1 VTSTPLA
8 PLESIDEASR
18 PRARVSIVTRT
29 VLMTSIVAAIVVVV
43 AGLVSYP
50 MVSSSA
56 RQQAQGTLGRLADL
70 TAAALD
76 RGPQDRR
83 RDELLPRD
91 LTAALLAEQVRG
103 YYVIPGGPPAPGMT
117 VAETDALMRGVSIS
131 SSGDTPE
138 GAVLIEGRPL
148 KGGSSV
154 VLEQPVSVVG
164 GSAMAVLMRFA
175 AALVIGLLIAMPIGY
190 FVARRMTRPLRAA
203 RDAAN
208 EMAQGSRDVRLAPE
222 GPSEIADIAV
232 SLNHLSAAL
241 AISEGRQRE
250 FLLSVSHEL
259 RTPLTAVKGY
269 AEALA
274 DGVVAPGDVART
286 GATMGAEAERLDRL
300 VKDLLDLARLG
311 AVTFRM
317 NPIPT
322 DLVEIGSEAAAVWS
336 DRCGRE
342 NVSFVPELQASP
354 LPLTTDSMRVRQ
366 IIDNLVENALRV
378 SPAGS
383 VIVLA
388 VRREPGWAIVEVR
401 DSGPGLTAD
410 DLSVAF
416 EPGVLH
422 ERYRGVR
429 PVGTGLGLAMV
440 GRLATGLGGFAEVG
454 TAPEGGACF
463 TVRLPPDAAF
473 AT

>member
-1 VTSTPLA
+1 
-8 PLESIDEASR
+8 
-18 PRARVSIVTRT
+18 
-29 VLMTSIVAAIVVVV
+29 
-43 AGLVSYP
+43 
-50 MVSSSA
+50 
-56 RQQAQGTLGRLADL
+56 
-70 TAAALD
+70 
-76 RGPQDRR
+76 
-83 RDELLPRD
+83 
-91 LTAALLAEQVRG
+91 
-103 YYVIPGGPPAPGMT
+103 
-117 VAETDALMRGVSIS
+117 
-131 SSGDTPE
+131 
-138 GAVLIEGRPL
+138 
-148 KGGSSV
+148 
-154 VLEQPVSVVG
+154 
-164 GSAMAVLMRFA
+164 
-175 AALVIGLLIAMPIGY
+175 
-190 FVARRMTRPLRAA
+190 
-203 RDAAN
+203 
-208 EMAQGSRDVRLAPE
+208 
-222 GPSEIADIAV
+222 
-232 SLNHLSAAL
+232 
-241 AISEGRQRE
+241 
-250 FLLSVSHEL
+250 
-259 RTPLTAVKGY
+259 
-269 AEALA
+269 
-274 DGVVAPGDVART
+274 
-286 GATMGAEAERLDRL
+286 MGAEAERLDRL

-322 DLVEIGSEAAAVWS
+322 DLVEIGSEAAAVWA
-336 DRCGRE
+336 DRCARE

-388 VRREPGWAIVEVR
+388 VRREPGWAVVEVR

-440 GRLATGLGGFAEVG
+440 GRLATGLGGSAEVG